1 MSKYIEV
8 VSLGERFKVNV
19 DHIALIQSTD
29 GGRSCTLYVNGYP
42 NALMLDTNYDDAVQL
57 VMNSVCES

>member
-29 GGRSCTLYVNGYP
+29 GGRSCTLYVDGYP
-42 NALMLDTNYDDAVQL
+42 NALMLDTTYDAAVLL
-57 VMNSVCES
+57 VMSQACEA